1 MDYPL
6 KAIVNYR
13 KHPSVIAIF
22 SEFTKEC
29 FSFNMITIEDA
40 LKENSVLD
48 SSKDIQ
54 AYNIP
59 VKVLKGNSNV
69 FCRRNIRLF
78 Q

>member
-1 MDYPL
+1 
-6 KAIVNYR
+6 
-13 KHPSVIAIF
+13 
-22 SEFTKEC
+22 
-29 FSFNMITIEDA
+29 MITIEDA
-40 LKENSVLD
+40 LKENSVFD

-78 Q
+78 QWIC